1 MYFNWMALGHSDV
14 NEMFSTDINI
24 TETTY
29 SCQF

>member
-1 MYFNWMALGHSDV
+1 ML
-14 NEMFSTDINI
+14 STDINV